1 MNIYQSSFLHAISI
15 FRGAP
20 LNIPAGNKKTMLK
33 NRPYCLKR
41 PVKQVIATIGTN
53 ICNIRHPTL

>member
-1 MNIYQSSFLHAISI
+1 MIIYQSTFLNAILI
-15 FRGAP
+15 FRGAQM
-20 LNIPAGNKKTMLK
+20 NMPAGNKRTMLK
-33 NRPYCLKR
+33 NQPRCLKT